1 MHFKVLYMAA
11 SKQQHIDTLQ
21 EIRSLMERS
30 SRFISLSGLS
40 GIFAGIWALAGA
52 AAAYIYLDIMPF
64 DRYKFYYTVIEQG
77 RQWGISFE
85 QFFALDALIVLVGAL
100 GSGVY
105 FSTRRAKRKG
115 QKIWDP
121 VTRRLLIELAIP
133 LFTGGVFCLI
143 LLYHG
148 AIGFVAPTTL
158 VFYGLALVN
167 ASKYTLPDI
176 RLLGISEIV
185 LGLIAMFRIGNGLEC
200 WAAGFGLL
208 HIIYGAMMYY
218 KYERNV
224 TRS

>member
-1 MHFKVLYMAA
+1 MAA

-52 AAAYIYLDIMPF
+52 TAAYIYLDIMPF

-77 RQWGISFE
+77 RAWGISFE
-85 QFFALDALIVLVGAL
+85 QFFALDALIVLLGAL

-105 FSTRRAKRKG
+105 FTTRRAKRRG

-121 VTRRLLIELAIP
+121 VTRRLIVELAIP

-148 AIGFVAPTTL
+148 AIGFVAPATL

-167 ASKYTLPDI
+167 ASKYTLPDV
-176 RLLGISEIV
+176 RLLGLSEIV
-185 LGLIAMFRIGNGLEC
+185 LGLIALFRIGNGLEC

-208 HIIYGAMMYY
+208 HIVYGAMMYY

-224 TRS
+224 AQS

>member
-1 MHFKVLYMAA
+1 MAA

>member
-1 MHFKVLYMAA
+1 M
-11 SKQQHIDTLQ
+11 
-21 EIRSLMERS
+21 
-30 SRFISLSGLS
+30 
-40 GIFAGIWALAGA
+40 
-52 AAAYIYLDIMPF
+52 
-64 DRYKFYYTVIEQG
+64 
-77 RQWGISFE
+77 
-85 QFFALDALIVLVGAL
+85 
-100 GSGVY
+100 
-105 FSTRRAKRKG
+105 
-115 QKIWDP
+115 
-121 VTRRLLIELAIP
+121 
-133 LFTGGVFCLI
+133 
-143 LLYHG
+143 
-148 AIGFVAPTTL
+148 APTTL

>member
-1 MHFKVLYMAA
+1 LHFKVLYMAA

-40 GIFAGIWALAGA
+40 GIFAGLWALAGA
-52 AAAYIYLDIMPF
+52 TAAYIYLDMMPF
-64 DRYKFYYTVIEQG
+64 DRNTFYYSVIDQG
-77 RQWGISFE
+77 RHRGINVE

-105 FSTRRAKRKG
+105 FSTRRARRKG

-133 LFTGGVFCLI
+133 LFTGGLFCLA

-148 AIGFVAPTTL
+148 AVGFVAPSTL

-167 ASKYTLPDI
+167 AGKYTLPDI

-185 LGLIAMFRIGNGLEC
+185 LGLIALFRIGNGLEC

-224 TRS
+224 AQS

>member
-1 MHFKVLYMAA
+1 MAA

-52 AAAYIYLDIMPF
+52 TAAYFYLDIMPF
-64 DRYKFYYTVIEQG
+64 DQNTFYYSIIDQG
-77 RQWGISFE
+77 RHRGINIL
-85 QFFALDALIVLVGAL
+85 QFFVIDALIVLVGAL

-105 FSTRRAKRKG
+105 FSTRRAKRRG

-121 VTRRLLIELAIP
+121 VTRRLLVELAIP
-133 LFTGGVFCLI
+133 LFAGGLFCLT
-143 LLYHG
+143 LLYHD
-148 AIGFVAPTTL
+148 ALVFVAPATL

-185 LGLIAMFRIGNGLEC
+185 LGLIAMLRIGNGLEC

>member
-1 MHFKVLYMAA
+1 
-11 SKQQHIDTLQ
+11 
-21 EIRSLMERS
+21 MERS

>member
-1 MHFKVLYMAA
+1 MAA

-77 RQWGISFE
+77 RAWGISFE
-85 QFFALDALIVLVGAL
+85 QFFALDALIVLLGAL

-105 FSTRRAKRKG
+105 FTTRRAKRRG

-121 VTRRLLIELAIP
+121 VTRRLIVELAIP

-148 AIGFVAPTTL
+148 AIGFVAPATL

-167 ASKYTLPDI
+167 ASKYTLPDV
-176 RLLGISEIV
+176 RLLGLSEIV
-185 LGLIAMFRIGNGLEC
+185 LGLIALFRIGNGLEC

-208 HIIYGAMMYY
+208 HIVYGAMMYY

-224 TRS
+224 AQS

>member
-1 MHFKVLYMAA
+1 MAA

-85 QFFALDALIVLVGAL
+85 QFFALDALIVLLGAL

-105 FSTRRAKRKG
+105 FTTRRAKRRG

-121 VTRRLLIELAIP
+121 VTRRLIVELAIP

-148 AIGFVAPTTL
+148 AVGFVAPAML
-158 VFYGLALVN
+158 IFYGLALVN
-167 ASKYTLPDI
+167 ASKYTLPDV
-176 RLLGISEIV
+176 RLLGLSEIA
-185 LGLIAMFRIGNGLEC
+185 LGLIALFRIGNGLEC

-208 HIIYGAMMYY
+208 HIIYGSMMYY